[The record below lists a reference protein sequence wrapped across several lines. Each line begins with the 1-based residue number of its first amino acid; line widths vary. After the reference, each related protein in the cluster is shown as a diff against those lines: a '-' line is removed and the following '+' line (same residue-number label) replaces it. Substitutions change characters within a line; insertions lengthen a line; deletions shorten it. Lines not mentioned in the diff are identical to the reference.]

1 MLSWWARFQTRFESV
16 LSGLFPFLGGLART
30 GGRCFSRALH
40 PGVLLPVRF
49 LVLCYRGGAAWV
61 RGPGCHGSEGCVPQG
76 RALCLRAQRAVALVT
91 GFGRWGM
98 ESEPPARLL
107 SWPVRKRSPTRTQAT
122 ELKLPE
128 ACVGDDQLDTNR
140 MSKRQLGSFH
150 FENALI
156 SVDNTVLQNVKV
168 LYKFLIQK
176 E

>member
-1 MLSWWARFQTRFESV
+1 
-16 LSGLFPFLGGLART
+16 
-30 GGRCFSRALH
+30 
-40 PGVLLPVRF
+40 
-49 LVLCYRGGAAWV
+49 
-61 RGPGCHGSEGCVPQG
+61 
-76 RALCLRAQRAVALVT
+76 
-91 GFGRWGM
+91 M
-98 ESEPPARLL
+98 ESELPARLL

-122 ELKLPE
+122 KLKLPE
-128 ACVGDDQLDTNR
+128 VCVGVDQLDTNR